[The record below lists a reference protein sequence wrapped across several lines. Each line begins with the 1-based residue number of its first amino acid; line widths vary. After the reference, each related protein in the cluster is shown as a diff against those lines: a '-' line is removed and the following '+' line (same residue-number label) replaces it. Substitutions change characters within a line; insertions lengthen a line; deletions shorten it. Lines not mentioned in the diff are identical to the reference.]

1 MRPNGILHSTSAPYH
16 PATNGLAERAVQT
29 FKTYL
34 KKAPSMPL
42 EDLISRFLLTYWITP
57 HSTTGT
63 SPAEL
68 LFSRRPR
75 TRLDLV
81 LPDVSGRVCANQQR
95 QKQARDK
102 HTKHRFFR
110 SGDAVF
116 VCDLPSKKDWLSGT
130 ICRSLGTRSYLI
142 RLEDGRTVRRHVD
155 HLIARTKTDSS
166 QSKHNP
172 SSVPEWTDLPDSH
185 FLPARADPIPN
196 RGLSLPPLRRSTR
209 VSIPPN
215 RYM

>member
-1 MRPNGILHSTSAPYH
+1 
-16 PATNGLAERAVQT
+16 
-29 FKTYL
+29 
-34 KKAPSMPL
+34 MPL
-42 EDLISRFLLTYWITP
+42 EDLISRFLLTYRITP

-81 LPDVSGRVCANQQR
+81 LPDLSGRVRANQQR

-130 ICRSLGTRSYLI
+130 IFRSLGTRSYLI
-142 RLEDGRTVRRHVD
+142 RL
-155 HLIARTKTDSS
+155 LA
-166 QSKHNP
+166 
-172 SSVPEWTDLPDSH
+172 
-185 FLPARADPIPN
+185 
-196 RGLSLPPLRRSTR
+196 LRRTQ
-209 VSIPPN
+209 VNPNTIPRLYLSGQIYLIRISYPQEQTLYRTGDHHRPHCEDPPECQSHQTVICSRN
-215 RYM
+215 YRTMFLLKGEETVI